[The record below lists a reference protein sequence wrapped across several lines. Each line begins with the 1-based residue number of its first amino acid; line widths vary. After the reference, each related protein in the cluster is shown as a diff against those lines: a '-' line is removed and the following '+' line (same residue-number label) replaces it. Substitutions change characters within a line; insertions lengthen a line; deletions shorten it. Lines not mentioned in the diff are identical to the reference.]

1 MAWLTEFALVVVY
14 DADNSGSIDEE
25 EFQKIYQIVLSRP
38 KGKRKKRSKRR
49 LPPASSSPPRP
60 AKILPSIATVQSV
73 AESPREAARR
83 IFAAAVADSD
93 QKSLNAQQIA
103 EALQANGHDVSVGL
117 ISGMFSGAP

>member
-49 LPPASSSPPRP
+49 LPPAPSSPPRP